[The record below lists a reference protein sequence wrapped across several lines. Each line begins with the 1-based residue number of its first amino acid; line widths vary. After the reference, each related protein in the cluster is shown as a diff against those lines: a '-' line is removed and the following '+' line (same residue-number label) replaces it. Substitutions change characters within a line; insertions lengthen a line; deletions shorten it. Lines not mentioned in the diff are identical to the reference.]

1 LQVFNNI
8 SKNIRKIKILINQ
21 FRCDPTKE
29 HNKQHGIYPSILV
42 YPKYGVKALK
52 SLIPQLNY
60 YYSMYVDENSYM
72 RYKDLQW
79 VGSHPNNFIK
89 KNSLIYYT
97 NGSMDLKKYIRESA
111 DKGPLI
117 NDVFN
122 KDYTE
127 LKESDRVMAI

>member
-1 LQVFNNI
+1 
-8 SKNIRKIKILINQ
+8 
-21 FRCDPTKE
+21 
-29 HNKQHGIYPSILV
+29 
-42 YPKYGVKALK
+42 
-52 SLIPQLNY
+52 
-60 YYSMYVDENSYM
+60 M